1 MSVMCSSR
9 NMVQPIEIYSHFKT
23 VNQEFSCCNFPVRV
37 ILDEA
42 TPRPESSPEQ
52 HRKNE
57 AKIRQSTPAQ
67 QAKKAN
73 AKHSTYLS

>member
-1 MSVMCSSR
+1 
-9 NMVQPIEIYSHFKT
+9 MVQPIEIYSHFKT
-23 VNQEFSCCNFPVRV
+23 VNQEFSYCNFPVRV

-52 HRKNE
+52 RHKNE
-57 AKIRQSTPAQ
+57 AMITAIDTAQ

-73 AKHSTYLS
+73 AKCFNYSS